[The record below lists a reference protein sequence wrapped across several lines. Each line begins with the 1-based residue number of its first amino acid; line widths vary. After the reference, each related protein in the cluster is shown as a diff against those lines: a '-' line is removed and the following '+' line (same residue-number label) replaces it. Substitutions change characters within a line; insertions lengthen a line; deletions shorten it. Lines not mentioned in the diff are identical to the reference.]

1 MKTISLEEQIQLE
14 RLLSGAIRLKFPNTK
29 QELKFR
35 ENSRQEILKRHAA
48 LEPGSV
54 ITLVQSKKRYF
65 KQPDGRWELLRPEMI
80 QEEVEVNA

>member
-14 RLLSGAIRLKFPNTK
+14 RLLSGALRLKFNNTK

-35 ENSRQEILKRHAA
+35 ENSRQEILKRHAS

-54 ITLVQSKKRYF
+54 ITLVQSNKRYF
-65 KQPDGRWELLRPEMI
+65 KHPDGRWERLRPEMM
-80 QEEVEVNA
+80 QTTVESTT

>member
-14 RLLSGAIRLKFPNTK
+14 RLLSGALRLKFSNTK

-35 ENSRQEILKRHAA
+35 ENSRQEILKRHAS

-54 ITLVQSKKRYF
+54 ITLVQSKKRFF
-65 KQPDGRWELLRPEMI
+65 KHPDGRWERLSPEI
-80 QEEVEVNA
+80 VQTEDSST